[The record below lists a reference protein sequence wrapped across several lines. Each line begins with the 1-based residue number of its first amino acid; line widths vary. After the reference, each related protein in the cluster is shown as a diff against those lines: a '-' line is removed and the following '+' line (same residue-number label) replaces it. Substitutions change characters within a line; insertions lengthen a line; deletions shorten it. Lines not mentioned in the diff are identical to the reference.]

1 LARPKIN
8 LELEKFPGG
17 YDPVKTASDDHWFDE
32 EAAIRAIEFY
42 PKFLR
47 HGKGEFAGQPFELA
61 PWQKSVVAHLF
72 GWKKSDGTRRY
83 RTAYMEVPRKNGKSH
98 FAAGLALYLLT
109 ADGEMGA
116 EVYGAASD
124 RDQAG
129 IVFQVAKGFVDSDS
143 VLSKRCTLYRNS
155 IMVES
160 TSSTYRCIAAD
171 AHSAHGFNAHGIIF
185 DELHTQKSRDLWDTL
200 VTSTG
205 ARRQPLIIGITTAG
219 YDQTTICYEVHNY
232 AEQIRD
238 GILED
243 PAFLP
248 VIFCADAEDD
258 WQDPETWRKANP
270 NLGVSITEEFL
281 TAECQRALDVPG
293 FRNTFLRLYLNR
305 WTEQADRWIS
315 MERWDAC
322 GADNEEEVMEQLEGA
337 PCWIG
342 IDLSERHDL
351 TAVVTLFKTE
361 DMKYAIVTKTF
372 LPHERLFVRAREDR
386 VPYDLWYDDGHMLT
400 TQGETIDHEAIVQTV
415 LDVAERYSV
424 RQVAIDPWNAKLVAK
439 RLEDEGLPVASVP
452 QAFRTMTEPCHYL
465 EALVTDERIMH
476 FDHPVL
482 RWCAS
487 NVAIETDNNGNIRP
501 SKKHSLQRIDPM
513 VALVMALGRA
523 MLDEDGRIDDER
535 SVYDADDQ
543 GLKVL

>member
-1 LARPKIN
+1 LPRPKIN

-32 EAAIRAIEFY
+32 EAAIRAIEFF

-47 HGKGEFAGQPFELA
+47 HGKGEFAGKPFELA
-61 PWQKSVVAHLF
+61 PWQRSVVGHLF
-72 GWKKSDGTRRY
+72 GWKKGDGTRRY

-109 ADGEMGA
+109 ADGEIGA

-243 PAFLP
+243 SAFLP
-248 VIFCADAEDD
+248 VIFCADPEDD
-258 WQDPETWRKANP
+258 WQDPKTWRKANP

-281 TAECQRALDVPG
+281 TAECQRAQDVPG

-305 WTEQADRWIS
+305 WTEQCDRWLS

-322 GADNEEEVMEQLEGA
+322 GADNEEEVMEQLEGC

-351 TAVVTLFKTE
+351 TAVVILFKTE
-361 DMKYAIVTKTF
+361 DMKYAVITKTF

-386 VPYDLWYDDGHMLT
+386 VPYDLWYDDGYMLT
-400 TQGETIDHEAIVQTV
+400 TKGETIDHEAIVQTV

-465 EALVTDERIMH
+465 EALVTDERILH

-501 SKKHSLQRIDPM
+501 SKKHSLQRIDPI